1 MWPFKEKAKP
11 ERKYVMF
18 DLDKVREANHLSPI
32 QIVELVCSAFQIPP
46 ERAVL
51 MHADPERYKEQ
62 YPNIE
67 HLLRV
72 HKV

>member
-1 MWPFKEKAKP
+1 MAWFERKAKP

-18 DLDKVREANHLSPI
+18 DLDKVKEANHLSPI
-32 QIVELVCSAFQIPP
+32 QILELVCSAFQISP
-46 ERAVL
+46 ESAVL
-51 MHADPERYKEQ
+51 MNADPDKYKDQ
-62 YPNIE
+62 YPNIA